1 MIAESLA
8 EQLEKVASETSHIL
22 YLLAEGEKIAAGAAA
37 AALSTP
43 PMEETSDADG
53 DVHRPNV
60 SNRASYTPHELP
72 NEKTRLGSF
81 AERISKTL
89 KNVANTVGEY
99 KDMGDYLERVN
110 PELGRR
116 NSKIITDLAKH
127 DVAVANAK
135 RERWERIEAIERPDT
150 WSDPGER
157 KKFRDY
163 SLGLVEDPERSSLSR
178 ELRGL
183 AREGSKLQ
191 QDFLRTNNPK

>member
-8 EQLEKVASETSHIL
+8 EQLEKVASETGHIL

-37 AALSTP
+37 ALSTP
-43 PMEETSDADG
+43 PMEETSDANG

-72 NEKTRLGSF
+72 NEKTRLGSY
-81 AERISKTL
+81 AERISKTI

-99 KDMGDYLERVN
+99 KDMGDYLQRVN

-116 NSKIITDLAKH
+116 TVKTITDLAKH

-135 RERWERIEAIERPDT
+135 RATWERIEAIERPDT

-163 SLGLVEDPERSSLSR
+163 SLGLVEDPENLKLWR
-178 ELRGL
+178 ELRGM
-183 AREGSKLQ
+183 ASEASKLQ